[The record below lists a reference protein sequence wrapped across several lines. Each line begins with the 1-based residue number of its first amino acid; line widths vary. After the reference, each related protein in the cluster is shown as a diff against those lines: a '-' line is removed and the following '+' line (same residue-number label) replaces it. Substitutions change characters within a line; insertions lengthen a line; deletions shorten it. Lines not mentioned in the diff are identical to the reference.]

1 MTHTPKQYSVYQ
13 KVVHEGGRTEWVGV
27 HRLPIAAAL
36 RYWREFRDRGYRTA
50 FRLDGEIGP
59 TYKD

>member
-1 MTHTPKQYSVYQ
+1 MYHIPKQYSVYQ
-13 KVVHEGGRTEWVGV
+13 RIIHDNGSTEWVGV

-36 RYWREFRDRGYRTA
+36 RYMREFRDRGYRVTL
-50 FRLDGEIGP
+50 RLDGEMGP